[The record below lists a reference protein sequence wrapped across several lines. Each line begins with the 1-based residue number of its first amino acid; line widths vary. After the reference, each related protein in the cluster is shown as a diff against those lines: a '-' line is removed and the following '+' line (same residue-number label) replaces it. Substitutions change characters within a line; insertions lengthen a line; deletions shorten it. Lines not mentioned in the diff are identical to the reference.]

1 MVEVS
6 ADSPGRAP
14 IPLRRAWLRNK
25 RIQMADKRKVVVI
38 GAGTSGPA
46 AAHTLLKRRR
56 ETLPDSVKDLFF
68 AGGHTHLPVTSGL
81 MRSGVDAARDSVS
94 FLSRRHA

>member
-1 MVEVS
+1 
-6 ADSPGRAP
+6 
-14 IPLRRAWLRNK
+14 
-25 RIQMADKRKVVVI
+25 MADKRKVVVI

-56 ETLPDSVKDLFF
+56 ETLPDSVKGLFF
-68 AGGHTHLPVTSGL
+68 ADDYTHLPVTNGL
-81 MRSGVDAARDSVS
+81 VRSGVDAVKASVS